1 MKVVTIHQAK
11 TNLSRLIQEALSGEE
26 VIISKGK
33 EPLIKLVVIQKK
45 KKRVFGALKGKVK
58 ITKDFDKELSDFD
71 EYQKK

>member
-26 VIISKGK
+26 IIISKGT
-33 EPLIKLVVIQKK
+33 EPLIKFVVIQKA
-45 KKRVFGALKGKVK
+45 KKRKFDLLKGKIK
-58 ITKDFDKELSDFD
+58 IAKDFDQEISDFD